1 METYESFPTAWFVM
15 LSGTSWTLGQER
27 VCVSVCVCVHVCVGC
42 VGITLVWFPNVKA
55 MSSPHEAERRS
66 DF

>member
-15 LSGTSWTLGQER
+15 LSGTSWTLGRER
-27 VCVSVCVCVHVCVGC
+27 VCVSVCVCVRVCVGC
-42 VGITLVWFPNVKA
+42 VGNHFGVKA